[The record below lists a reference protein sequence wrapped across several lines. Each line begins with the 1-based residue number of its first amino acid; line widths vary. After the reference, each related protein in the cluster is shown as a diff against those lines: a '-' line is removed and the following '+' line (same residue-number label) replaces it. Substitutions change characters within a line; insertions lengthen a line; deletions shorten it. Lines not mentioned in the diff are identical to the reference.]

1 MGFRIWDQ
9 ALGDP
14 LDCGTSS
21 GDCSILLHLLLPLE
35 KKKKKKVQKRWVND
49 QGRNFFHNLKN
60 RKGGLT
66 ISSSN
71 WTVYMFT
78 G

>member
-1 MGFRIWDQ
+1 MRFRICDQ

-14 LDCGTSS
+14 LDCSTSS
-21 GDCSILLHLLLPLE
+21 GGCSILLHLLLPLE
-35 KKKKKKVQKRWVND
+35 KKKKVQKRWVND